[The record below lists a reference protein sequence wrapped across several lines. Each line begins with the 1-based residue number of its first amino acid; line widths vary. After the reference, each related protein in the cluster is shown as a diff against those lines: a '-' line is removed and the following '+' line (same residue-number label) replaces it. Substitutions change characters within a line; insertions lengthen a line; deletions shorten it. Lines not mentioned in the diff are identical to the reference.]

1 MMGEVNLSQSIKPIP
16 TMRKILFSLVL
27 GTLST
32 FGFAQQSII
41 KNPEIE
47 NLVDQVSTDS
57 LKKYIYELASFHSRH
72 TLNTNEKT
80 GMIAAQRY
88 VLKKFNEFSKSS
100 DGRMTAQ
107 IEEFVTPGDGRRIVS
122 DSKVA
127 NVIARLS
134 GTNPKDKRIVVV
146 SGHLDSR
153 NRDVMDFE
161 GASPGA
167 NDDGSGVAVVLEL
180 ARGLAQKEF
189 SSTILFVAFTGEEQG
204 LKGATFLADKAKS
217 EGWQI
222 EAVLNNDIVGNS
234 NSSETLISNNTM
246 MRIFSETVPLA
257 EDERGAA
264 IRRSTNSDNDSPS
277 RQLARYVKEIGERYV
292 DHMEV
297 KLIYRSDR
305 FLRGGD
311 QTPFMRNGFTAV
323 RMSEMNENFLHQ
335 HENVRLENGIQYGDL
350 PEFMDFE
357 YLRKVSAVNLSS
369 AASLANSAG
378 MPLEARIDVRGLT
391 NKSDLNWKAP
401 SQGKVKGYFVLMRET
416 SSPMW
421 EKKFFTTQT
430 SISLPYS
437 KDNYFFAVQS
447 VSETGEES
455 LAVFPSPQTR

>member
-1 MMGEVNLSQSIKPIP
+1 
-16 TMRKILFSLVL
+16 MRKILFTLALGIFSL
-27 GTLST
+27 GS
-32 FGFAQQSII
+32 FAQQAVIR
-41 KNPEIE
+41 NPGIE
-47 NLVDQVSTDS
+47 KLVQQVSADS
-57 LKKYIYELASFHSRH
+57 LKKYIYDLSSFHSRH
-72 TLNTNEKT
+72 TLNTDEKN

-88 VLKKFNEFSKSS
+88 VLKKFNEFAKTSN
-100 DGRMTAQ
+100 GRMSAQ
-107 IEEFVTPGDGRRIVS
+107 IEEFVTPGDGRRIVA

-127 NVIARLS
+127 NVIATLK
-134 GTNPKDKRIVVV
+134 GTNPADKRIVVV

-161 GASPGA
+161 GAAPGA
-167 NDDGSGVAVVLEL
+167 NDDGSGVAVVIEL
-180 ARGLAQKEF
+180 ARVLAQKEF

-204 LKGATFLADKAKS
+204 LKGATYLSDKAKA

-234 NSSETLISNNTM
+234 NSSETLISNNTV
-246 MRIFSETVPLA
+246 MRVFSETVPLA
-257 EDERGAA
+257 EDERGAT

-277 RQLARYVKEIGERYV
+277 RQLARYIKETGERYV

-378 MPLEARIDVRGLT
+378 MPQEVRIDVRGLT
-391 NKSDLNWKAP
+391 NKSSLNWKAP
-401 SQGKVKGYFVLMRET
+401 TQGKVKGYYVLMRET

-421 EKKFFTTQT
+421 EKKFFTTEPT
-430 SISLPYS
+430 LTLPYS

>member
-1 MMGEVNLSQSIKPIP
+1 
-16 TMRKILFSLVL
+16 MRKILFTLALGIFSL
-27 GTLST
+27 GS
-32 FGFAQQSII
+32 FAQQAVIR
-41 KNPEIE
+41 NPEIE
-47 NLVDQVSTDS
+47 KLVKQVSSDS
-57 LKKYIYELASFHSRH
+57 LKKYIYDLSAFHSRH
-72 TLNTNEKT
+72 TLNTDEKN

-88 VLKKFNEFSKSS
+88 VLKKFNEFAKTSG
-100 DGRMTAQ
+100 GRMTAQ
-107 IEEFVTPGDGRRIVS
+107 IEEFVTPGDGRRIVA

-127 NVIARLS
+127 NVIATLKGS
-134 GTNPKDKRIVVV
+134 NPNDKRIVVV

-161 GASPGA
+161 GAAPGA
-167 NDDGSGVAVVLEL
+167 NDDGSGVAVVIEL
-180 ARGLAQKEF
+180 ARVLAQQEF
-189 SSTILFVAFTGEEQG
+189 SSTVLFVAFTGEEQG
-204 LKGATFLADKAKS
+204 LKGATYLSDKAKK

-234 NSSETLISNNTM
+234 NSSETLISNNTQ
-246 MRIFSETVPLA
+246 MRVFSESIPLA
-257 EDERGAA
+257 EDERGAT

-277 RQLARYVKEIGERYV
+277 RQLARYIKEIGERYV

-335 HENVRLENGIQYGDL
+335 HENVRVENGIQYGDL

-378 MPLEARIDVRGLT
+378 MPQEVRIDVRGLT
-391 NKSDLNWKAP
+391 NKSVLLWKAP
-401 SQGKVKGYFVLMRET
+401 TQGKVKGYYVLMRET

-421 EKKFFTTQT
+421 EKKFFTTET
-430 SISLPYS
+430 TLTLPYS

-447 VSETGEES
+447 VSESGEES
-455 LAVFPSPQTR
+455 LAVFPSPLTR

>member
-1 MMGEVNLSQSIKPIP
+1 
-16 TMRKILFSLVL
+16 MRKILFTLILGICSL
-27 GTLST
+27 GS
-32 FGFAQQSII
+32 FAQQAVIR
-41 KNPEIE
+41 NPEVQK
-47 NLVDQVSTDS
+47 LVLQVSADS
-57 LKKYIYELASFHSRH
+57 LKRYVYDLSSFHSRH
-72 TLNTNEKT
+72 TLNTDEKN

-88 VLKKFNEFSKSS
+88 VLKKFNEFAQAS

-107 IEEFVTPGDGRRIVS
+107 IEEFVTPGDGRRIVA

-127 NVIARLS
+127 NVVATLK
-134 GTNPKDKRIVVV
+134 GTNPDDKRIFIV

-153 NRDVMDFE
+153 NRDVMDAA
-161 GASPGA
+161 GAAPGA
-167 NDDGSGVAVVLEL
+167 NDDGSGVALVMEL
-180 ARGLAQKEF
+180 ARVLAQKKF
-189 SSTILFVAFTGEEQG
+189 SASIIFVAFTGEEQG
-204 LKGATFLADKAKS
+204 LKGATYLAEKAKT

-234 NSSETLISNNTM
+234 NSSETLISNNTV
-246 MRIFSETVPLA
+246 MRVFSETVPLA

-277 RQLARYVKEIGERYV
+277 RQLARYIKEIGERYV

-335 HENVRLENGIQYGDL
+335 HENVRVENGIPYGDL
-350 PEFMDFE
+350 PDFMDFE
-357 YLRKVSAVNLSS
+357 YLRKVAAVNLSS

-378 MPLEARIDVRGLT
+378 MPQEVRIDVRGLT
-391 NKSDLNWKAP
+391 NKSELNWKAP
-401 SQGKVKGYFVLMRET
+401 GQGAVKGYYVLMRET
-416 SSPMW
+416 SSSMW
-421 EKKFFTTQT
+421 EKKFYTTDT

-447 VSETGEES
+447 VSETGDES